1 MACKPLLKVPMAHR
15 FSFPTR
21 IALAALLILTASGRA
36 AMAQAADVKV
46 SLVAQRVVT
55 ADGRET
61 LVEADKA
68 KPGDTI
74 QYAATYRNVGQSPA
88 YNVGATVPI
97 PTGLELVADS
107 AKPAAEQASL
117 DGKNFSAIPLMHD
130 VKNAK
135 GVVESQPVPLSQ
147 YRALRW
153 VIKELAAGG
162 DATVSVRT
170 RVSMTASPTPSTPD
184 SK

>member
-1 MACKPLLKVPMAHR
+1 MVHRRSFLYPL
-15 FSFPTR
+15 R
-21 IALAALLILTASGRA
+21 IALAALLVLAGERVA
-36 AMAQAADVKV
+36 LAQSADVKV

-74 QYAATYRNVGQSPA
+74 QYEATYRNVGQSAA

-97 PTGLELVADS
+97 PTGLALVADS

-117 DGKNFSAIPLMHD
+117 DGKKFSAMPLMHD
-130 VKNAK
+130 VKNAA

-153 VIKELAAGG
+153 IIKELSAGG
-162 DATVSVRT
+162 NATVSVRA
-170 RVSMTASPTPSTPD
+170 RVLSNATAEQSTPSP
-184 SK
+184 K